1 MTVTDPSLLEDLF
14 THEVDGRPA
23 QFVRPADTDLPNWGV
38 YDGGDFLGMLY
49 SDQSGGGTGW
59 RLGQSHERHDVLD
72 DAVRALRRPRSWPR
86 ERAQVSDWARRL
98 LADESLTAIDV
109 ETTGLNEPWAVQI
122 SATDRN
128 GVVLFDAYL
137 DPRAEIEPGAVAVH
151 KITPEKVAGA
161 PAFGELLPALTEA
174 LHGRTCVAYNMP
186 FDRECLERELT
197 RHHGSAESSAQWL
210 GGCRWDD
217 AMEPYAVWK
226 GLWSVKRGRYRA
238 QKLGGPHNAVE
249 DCRFLLA
256 KVREMAMFDHPAGR

>member
-1 MTVTDPSLLEDLF
+1 MTADPALLDDLF
-14 THEVDGRPA
+14 ARDIDGRA
-23 QFVRPADTDLPNWGV
+23 ARFVRPADTDRHDFAV
-38 YDGGDFLGMLY
+38 YDGDDFLGMLY
-49 SDQSGGGTGW
+49 SDQVLGTTGW
-59 RLGQSHERHDVLD
+59 RLGGTTERHGALD

-98 LADESLTAIDV
+98 LEDESLTAVDV

-122 SATDRN
+122 AATDRD
-128 GVVLFDAYL
+128 GAVLFDAYL

-161 PAFGELLPALTEA
+161 PTFGELLPALTEA

-186 FDRECLERELT
+186 FDRECLERELR
-197 RHHGSAESSAQWL
+197 RHHGSVEAAARWL
-210 GGCRWDD
+210 GGCRWHD

-226 GLWSVKRGRYRA
+226 GLWSVKRGRYRP
-238 QKLGGPHNAVE
+238 QKLGGPHQAVE

-256 KVREMAMFDHPAGR
+256 RVREMADRPARG